1 MIEKLLEKTGLD
13 SFACIIAAAA
23 VLLLGFLALKLIMHI
38 LRKGLKKSSID
49 PALHKFITN
58 LVRIAGW
65 IFIVV
70 AVLSELN
77 VNTTTFVAVLSAAG
91 AAIALALKDSLA
103 NVAGG
108 IIILL
113 TKPFGREEYIKIG
126 DSEGQVMDIDIMNTV
141 ITTVDQKTVIIP
153 NGTVTS
159 SSVTNY
165 SRQGIRRV
173 DCVFE
178 VGYDSDLDRVKEI
191 LAEVEKNC
199 PLTLHDREPVI
210 GISAHG
216 ENGVSVDFKVWTNN
230 SAYWDTYYYIQEN
243 VKNAFDRES
252 IEIPYPH
259 MEVRLHNQEL

>member
-1 MIEKLLEKTGLD
+1 M
-13 SFACIIAAAA
+13 
-23 VLLLGFLALKLIMHI
+23 
-38 LRKGLKKSSID
+38 
-49 PALHKFITN
+49 
-58 LVRIAGW
+58 
-65 IFIVV
+65 
-70 AVLSELN
+70 
-77 VNTTTFVAVLSAAG
+77 
-91 AAIALALKDSLA
+91 
-103 NVAGG
+103 
-108 IIILL
+108 
-113 TKPFGREEYIKIG
+113 
-126 DSEGQVMDIDIMNTV
+126 
-141 ITTVDQKTVIIP
+141 
-153 NGTVTS
+153 
-159 SSVTNY
+159 
-165 SRQGIRRV
+165 
-173 DCVFE
+173 FE